1 MKTRVLSM
9 VLIAVFAISLTTMA
23 QNPKTQKKNL
33 EQKEMMMKHRDGDM
47 NKRFD
52 TFFTEEQQA
61 KVKELRLE
69 SAKKIKPLKNELN
82 ELQAKQQTLSTADK
96 ADLSAINS
104 NIDKMSKVKA
114 DIAKIMA
121 KQHQEIR
128 SMLSE
133 EQLMKFDEM
142 KARRGDRK
150 PGFERNERDHN
161 SRSPRGER
169 S

>member
-1 MKTRVLSM
+1 M

-23 QNPKTQKKNL
+23 QNPNPQKKSL
-33 EQKEMMMKHRDGDM
+33 EQKEMMMKHRDRDM

-52 TFFTEEQQA
+52 HFFTEEQQA

-69 SAKKIKPLKNELN
+69 SAREIKPLKNELN

-96 ADLSAINS
+96 ADMNAINS
-104 NIDKMSKVKA
+104 NIDKMGKLKA

-133 EQLMKFDEM
+133 EQLIKFDEM
-142 KARRGDRK
+142 RARRGDRK
-150 PGFERNERDHN
+150 PGFDRNRRDGDNRNHRGM
-161 SRSPRGER
+161 RS
-169 S
+169 